1 MQMPRS
7 VEALAVERLRQSEI
21 ARKQRIEA
29 GQVIVNPVITISRT
43 AGSGGR
49 IIARKLADDLGFSL
63 WDKEI
68 IDAIARR
75 SEMPQEV
82 VRAFDE
88 KTISEVTLLIYA
100 VLGKHDLTGFM
111 YLKHLTRMAAAIASV
126 GNAVILGRG
135 VNFLLPNALNVRLD
149 ASLDIRIANM
159 MRYESDD
166 REAAERKIRESDR
179 ERRRFVERTFGADR
193 VKAFHYDVSLWMDKF
208 TAPGAADIIKA
219 AYREFYQSD

>member
-1 MQMPRS
+1 MPRS
-7 VEALAVERLRQSEI
+7 IEALAVERLRESEA
-21 ARKQRIEA
+21 ARRQRIKA

-63 WDKEI
+63 WDKEL

-75 SEMPQEV
+75 SEMPSEIV
-82 VRAFDE
+82 EAFDE
-88 KTISEVTLLIYA
+88 KTISEVELLIYA
-100 VLGKHDLTGFM
+100 VLGKYELTGFM
-111 YLKHLTRMAAAIASV
+111 YLKHLTRIAAAVASV

-135 VNFLLPNALNVRLD
+135 VNFLLPHALNVRLD

-166 REAAERKIRESDR
+166 RETAEHKIVKSDKER
-179 ERRRFVERTFGADR
+179 ERFVKRTFGAER

-208 TAPGAADIIKA
+208 TAPGAAEIIKA